1 MPKPLRMYYIKV
13 STEFFAVSF
22 ADILPKQTGKLWNRL
37 GILLQTH
44 LAPEFSKAVNSWL
57 LYNNLKI

>member
-22 ADILPKQTGKLWNRL
+22 ADVLPKQTGKL
-37 GILLQTH
+37 
-44 LAPEFSKAVNSWL
+44 
-57 LYNNLKI
+57 